1 MVWSNKVVMSHEIA
15 RKQQDSTV
23 TTCHNI
29 RRKEDKNEEVKPY
42 LCAVWSRFLYLK
54 VRCIE
59 HMYHSVAK
67 IFTALHCALH
77 LVTKP
82 ETIEYESV
90 PVETSGHLDT
100 KTWQRTTGEAAA
112 TPERRSEH
120 E

>member
-54 VRCIE
+54 VR
-59 HMYHSVAK
+59 
-67 IFTALHCALH
+67 
-77 LVTKP
+77 
-82 ETIEYESV
+82 
-90 PVETSGHLDT
+90 
-100 KTWQRTTGEAAA
+100 
-112 TPERRSEH
+112 
-120 E
+120 